1 MYRPTSCSSKD
12 TIIPIKFF
20 GNELVIIP
28 ILKDKS
34 DVSSTTVHLGAVG
47 EGMQGLHKVQ
57 DLKEQE

>member
-1 MYRPTSCSSKD
+1 MYQPTSCSGKD
-12 TIIPIKFF
+12 VIIPVKFF

-34 DVSSTTVHLGAVG
+34 NVSSTTVYLGAVG
-47 EGMQGLHKVQ
+47 EGMQGLHKMQ